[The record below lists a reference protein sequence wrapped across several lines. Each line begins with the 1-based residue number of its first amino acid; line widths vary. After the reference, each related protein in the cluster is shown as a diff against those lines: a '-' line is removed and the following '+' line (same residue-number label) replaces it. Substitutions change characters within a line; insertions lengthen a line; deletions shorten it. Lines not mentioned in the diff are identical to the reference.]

1 VDPEISGSSLVQ
13 TDVNGVHGV
22 HDVQTRDLTAP
33 DLALP
38 ETTVTQVAAP
48 LSATTTLLLGPD
60 GGPITGR
67 RHGAIVRAPNL
78 ILRPR
83 ADTRF
88 TLPRATSEQLLD
100 RLVLESPL
108 AGPPPRTVVIVA
120 HPDDEAIGA
129 GALMRDLP
137 DIVVAHVTDGA
148 PRHVEAAR
156 RNGHG
161 TREDYARA
169 RREEVIA
176 ALALVDIPPQ
186 RIRCLGYVDGEAAL
200 RLVEVSYAVA
210 GMLDEL
216 RPEVVLTHPYEG
228 GHTDHDATAF
238 AVHLACGV
246 LRREGVPA
254 PIVLEL
260 TSYHNRNGHR
270 VHAEFLPFWS
280 VPTRRVDLPPEAQLL
295 KARMF
300 RFFTTQQ
307 KVLSAFPLSVERFRI
322 APRYIFT
329 VPPHDGPLD
338 YERYCTTIS
347 GAEWRANAE
356 KALHILRAKRGIAA
370 RRAS

>member
-1 VDPEISGSSLVQ
+1 MAVSNFIHTG
-13 TDVNGVHGV
+13 VNGVHDMHVV
-22 HDVQTRDLTAP
+22 HLPDLTAAE
-33 DLALP
+33 LARP
-38 ETTVTQVAAP
+38 EATITQVSAP
-48 LSATTTLLLGPD
+48 PTITSSLIIGPE
-60 GGPITGR
+60 GAPVTGR
-67 RHGAIVRAPNL
+67 RSGAIVGAPSV

-83 ADTRF
+83 PDSRF
-88 TLPRATSEQLLD
+88 ALPRATSEQLLG
-100 RLVLESPL
+100 RLVLESPVV
-108 AGPPPRTVVIVA
+108 GPPPKTTIVVA

-137 DIVVAHVTDGA
+137 DVVVAHVTDGA
-148 PRHVEAAR
+148 PRHVDAAL

-169 RREEVIA
+169 RRGEVIA
-176 ALALVDIPPQ
+176 ALALVGIPER
-186 RIRCLGYVDGEAAL
+186 RIRCLGYVDGDAAL
-200 RLVEVSYAVA
+200 HLVEISYAVA
-210 GMLDEL
+210 GLLDEL

-260 TSYHNRNGHR
+260 TSYHNRGGRRIHSD
-270 VHAEFLPFWS
+270 FLPFWP
-280 VPTRRVDLPPEAQLL
+280 VPTRRVDLPHEAQLL
-295 KARMF
+295 KSRMF
-300 RFFTTQQ
+300 RYFTTQQ
-307 KVLSAFPLSVERFRI
+307 KVLSFFPLNVERFRI
-322 APRYIFT
+322 APRYVFT

-338 YERYCTTIS
+338 YERCCTTIT

-356 KALHILRAKRGIAA
+356 KALHILRASRRISS